1 MNNFGGISMG
11 KKISVV
17 LISVISAFVVMT
29 SGYGIWRKELTIET
43 NIEVKPDPEV
53 IKRLEL
59 AIDEKLEEQRIL
71 EEQRLL
77 EEERLL
83 EEQKLLEEQEG
94 NNKVLEETLEQNGEE
109 DDIPDT
115 ENTEVKFEIS
125 DENKDQIVII
135 DPEPI
140 QLEESESIVTQEN
153 DYTTIEEVNESGD

>member
-1 MNNFGGISMG
+1 M
-11 KKISVV
+11 
-17 LISVISAFVVMT
+17 
-29 SGYGIWRKELTIET
+29 
-43 NIEVKPDPEV
+43 
-53 IKRLEL
+53 
-59 AIDEKLEEQRIL
+59 
-71 EEQRLL
+71 
-77 EEERLL
+77 
-83 EEQKLLEEQEG
+83 EEQEG